1 MEKHCRRHCR
11 ADEIHLWA
19 IDLAALSAGDILS
32 DAERRRARR
41 IRDREKRDLYL
52 GGRCGLRLLLS
63 AYSGVA
69 NDELRFEYG
78 ARGKPKLAG
87 GDLNFNYTLSGGK
100 ALYALVCRREI
111 GVDLETLP
119 REIAAERHSK
129 RNLSDAEKRAWNRLP
144 TAHKNHA
151 MLACWTRKE
160 AYGKA
165 LGVGIRFFM
174 NRVTVCADFGAPVW
188 QTPVAGMFDSGAD
201 RRVLHGMQIGLP
213 FAGVAALVYDGAAIT
228 SVRGWWLRG

>member
-1 MEKHCRRHCR
+1 MADAVTVAGVAANAISGAGVAAVKICWDRVDMSHLNICMNGEALP

-19 IDLAALSAGDILS
+19 IDLAALSAGDKLS
-32 DAERRRARR
+32 EAERRRARR

-69 NDELRFEYG
+69 NDALRFEYG

-119 REIAAERHSK
+119 REIAADLHAN

-144 TAHKNHA
+144 TAHKNA
-151 MLACWTRKE
+151 RDVSLLDAQGSLRKSARRRHSFLYE
-160 AYGKA
+160 SRYRLRGF
-165 LGVGIRFFM
+165 R
-174 NRVTVCADFGAPVW
+174 R
-188 QTPVAGMFDSGAD
+188 AG
-201 RRVLHGMQIGLP
+201 L
-213 FAGVAALVYDGAAIT
+213 AIT
-228 SVRGWWLRG
+228 GRRTVRFRR